1 MSDDS
6 LSSIGAS
13 TEPLPASDGP
23 FISPPSGSHPE
34 PRSPPPPSRKQIS
47 GGNESDST
55 LTEVSS
61 SEGRGGGR
69 DVEDDDEDDRDD
81 EKSGAGE
88 PTPKARPYKEAQ
100 VRRPLDDGLSDL
112 SSANGDS
119 DAEADVK
126 PEGNA
131 LKLSTNSP
139 PRGLIG
145 ELVARRNTSRPGSYS
160 EIDQDDDLLAAAL
173 EEKAASS
180 ADEADQEEVKRAST
194 SKRGGKATRGTRGRG
209 RGARGRGA
217 KKAAPAR
224 RAESPLTSE
233 DEDAEEK
240 LPAEDAPVAAEVVV
254 SPARGRGR
262 GGKGSRGGARG
273 GRGGRGGAKN
283 AAAVVVKSRS
293 RTVSTVWHWMSTA
306 ADSLYLTIPT
316 ARARGFCPLLHL
328 Q

>member
-34 PRSPPPPSRKQIS
+34 PRSPPPPSRKQPS

-69 DVEDDDEDDRDD
+69 DAEDDEEDDRDD
-81 EKSGAGE
+81 KSGDGE
-88 PTPKARPYKEAQ
+88 PTPKARPFKEAQ
-100 VRRPLDDGLSDL
+100 VRRPLEDGLSDL
-112 SSANGDS
+112 SSANEDS
-119 DAEADVK
+119 EEEADVK
-126 PEGNA
+126 PKGNA

-139 PRGLIG
+139 PRALIG

-160 EIDQDDDLLAAAL
+160 EIDQDDDLLVATL

-180 ADEADQEEVKRAST
+180 ADEGDEDEVKRAST
-194 SKRGGKATRGTRGRG
+194 SKRGGKAARGTRGRG

-233 DEDAEEK
+233 DEEAEEK
-240 LPAEDAPVAAEVVV
+240 LTEDAPAAVEVVV
-254 SPARGRGR
+254 SPARGKGR
-262 GGKGSRGGARG
+262 GGKAARGGARG
-273 GRGGRGGAKN
+273 GRGGRGGAKT
-283 AAAVVVKSRS
+283 AAASAPVVKSRS
-293 RTVSTVWHWMSTA
+293 RTVSPVQ
-306 ADSLYLTIPT
+306 P
-316 ARARGFCPLLHL
+316 ARLLRSN
-328 Q
+328 